1 VALTN
6 STTSKTVALP
16 NVQIPTHVQITKH
29 SFTEYFKGFEK
40 VPAVREIFG
49 DKTGEVLR
57 KLKVEFFG
65 SRYGY
70 MGVSDEDGHL
80 IVSAHYLKEGD
91 TRSVY
96 LDVIHELVHVRQFME
111 GRALFDES
119 YEYVDRPTELEAYKH
134 ALKEARRLGMS
145 DGELFEYLKVTW
157 LDEEEVKRLARN
169 LGVVIPEEPHPARRA
184 RVS

>member
-1 VALTN
+1 
-6 STTSKTVALP
+6 
-16 NVQIPTHVQITKH
+16 
-29 SFTEYFKGFEK
+29 
-40 VPAVREIFG
+40 
-49 DKTGEVLR
+49 
-57 KLKVEFFG
+57 
-65 SRYGY
+65 
-70 MGVSDEDGHL
+70 
-80 IVSAHYLKEGD
+80 
-91 TRSVY
+91 
-96 LDVIHELVHVRQFME
+96 ME
-111 GRALFDES
+111 GRELFDES